1 MASPESPVPTLA
13 LNDGASIPQLGFG
26 VFRVD
31 PVETA
36 RIVADALEVGYRHI
50 DTAAMY
56 RNEDGVG
63 RAIASSGIPRD
74 ELFVTT
80 KFPNNGSGSA
90 ADALRHSL
98 DQLGLDR
105 VDLYLIHWPRP
116 KLGTALTAWQ
126 DLIELQRE
134 GLAASIGVSNYR
146 LEDLEL
152 IIGETGMTPAV
163 NQIELHI
170 EFQQRPLKEYHAAHG
185 IATESWYPLGGGEI
199 SSAPALLEVA
209 QAHGVTPAQAILRW
223 QLQTGNIVI
232 PKSNRRERMAENL
245 DVFGFE
251 LSAGELD
258 ALGAVDQGA
267 SGRRGGDPNV
277 L

>member
-1 MASPESPVPTLA
+1 MTSTSVPSVD
-13 LNDGASIPQLGFG
+13 LNDGTSIPQLGFG

-31 PVETA
+31 PGETE
-36 RIVADALEVGYRHI
+36 RIVRDALEVGYRHI
-50 DTAAMY
+50 DTAALY

-63 RAIASSGIPRD
+63 RAIAASGIPRD

-80 KFPNNGSGSA
+80 KFPNNGESTA
-90 ADALRHSL
+90 ADALRRSL

-105 VDLYLIHWPRP
+105 VDLYLVHWPRP
-116 KLGTALTAWQ
+116 KKGFVLDAWQ
-126 DLIELQRE
+126 GLVELQQQ
-134 GLAASIGVSNYR
+134 GLATSIGVSNYR
-146 LEDLEL
+146 VEDLEL
-152 IIGETGMTPAV
+152 IISETGVTPAV
-163 NQIELHI
+163 NQIELHL
-170 EFQQRPLKEYHAAHG
+170 EFQQRELKEYHAAHG

-209 QAHGVTPAQAILRW
+209 KAHDVTPAQAILRW

-232 PKSNRRERMAENL
+232 PKSSRRERMAQNI

-251 LSAGELD
+251 LSEVELA
-258 ALGAVDQGA
+258 ALAAVDQGA
-267 SGRRGGDPNV
+267 AGRRGGDPNE

>member
-1 MASPESPVPTLA
+1 MTSSSSVPSLT

-31 PVETA
+31 PEQTA
-36 RIVADALEVGYRHI
+36 RIVSDALEVGYRHI

-63 RAIASSGIPRD
+63 RAIAESGIPRE

-126 DLIELQRE
+126 ELLELQRE
-134 GLAASIGVSNYR
+134 GLASSIGVSNYR
-146 LEDLEL
+146 VEDLEQ
-152 IIGETGMTPAV
+152 IIGETGVTPAV
-163 NQIELHI
+163 NQIELHL
-170 EFQQRPLKEYHAAHG
+170 EFQQRELKEFHASHG
-185 IATESWYPLGGGEI
+185 IATEAWYPLGGGEI
-199 SSAPALLEVA
+199 TTAPALHEVA
-209 QAHGVTPAQAILRW
+209 KAHGVTPAQAILRW
-223 QLQTGNIVI
+223 HLQTGNIVI
-232 PKSNRRERMAENL
+232 PKSNRRERMAENF

-251 LSAGELD
+251 LTDIELA
-258 ALGAVDQGA
+258 ALAAVDQGA
-267 SGRRGGDPNV
+267 GGRRGGDPN
-277 L
+277 LL

>member
-1 MASPESPVPTLA
+1 MTASSSVPSVT

-31 PVETA
+31 PAETE
-36 RIVADALEVGYRHI
+36 RIVGDALEVGYRHI

-63 RAIASSGIPRD
+63 RAIAASGIPRD

-116 KLGTALTAWQ
+116 KLGTALSAWQ
-126 DLIELQRE
+126 ELIELQQA
-134 GLAASIGVSNYR
+134 GLATSIGVSNYR
-146 LEDLEL
+146 AGDLGL
-152 IIGETGMTPAV
+152 IIGETGVIPAV
-163 NQIELHI
+163 NQIELHL
-170 EFQQRPLKEYHAAHG
+170 EFQQRELKELHTQHG
-185 IATESWYPLGGGEI
+185 IATEAWYPLGGGEI
-199 SSAPALLEVA
+199 TSAPALHEVA
-209 QAHGVTPAQAILRW
+209 KAHGVTPAQAILRW
-223 QLQTGNIVI
+223 HLQTGNIVI
-232 PKSNRRERMAENL
+232 PKSNRRERMAENF

-251 LSAGELD
+251 LTDVELA
-258 ALGAVDQGA
+258 ALAAVDQGA
-267 SGRRGGDPNV
+267 AGRRGGDPNE

>member
-1 MASPESPVPTLA
+1 MTSLPSVPSLT
-13 LNDGASIPQLGFG
+13 LNDGNTIPQLGFG

-31 PVETA
+31 PGETE
-36 RIVADALEVGYRHI
+36 RIVGDALEVGYRHI

-63 RAIASSGIPRD
+63 RAIAASGIPRD

-80 KFPNNGSGSA
+80 KFPNDGSSSA
-90 ADALRHSL
+90 SDALRHSL

-105 VDLYLIHWPRP
+105 VDLYLVHWPRP
-116 KLGTALTAWQ
+116 SKGLVLEAWQ
-126 DLIELQRE
+126 GLVELQRE
-134 GLAASIGVSNYR
+134 GLATSIGVSNYR
-146 LEDLEL
+146 VQDLEQ
-152 IIGETGMTPAV
+152 IIAETGVTPAV

-170 EFQQRPLKEYHAAHG
+170 EFQQRELKEYHAAHG

-199 SSAPALLEVA
+199 SSAPALHEVA
-209 QAHGVTPAQAILRW
+209 KAHGVTPAQAILRW

-232 PKSNRRERMAENL
+232 PKSNRRERMVENL

-251 LSAGELD
+251 LTDVELA
-258 ALGAVDQGA
+258 ALAAVDQGA
-267 SGRRGGDPNV
+267 AGRRGGDPDV
-277 L
+277 M

>member
-1 MASPESPVPTLA
+1 MTSTSVPSVD

-31 PVETA
+31 PGETE
-36 RIVADALEVGYRHI
+36 RIVRDALEVGYRHI
-50 DTAAMY
+50 DTAALY

-63 RAIASSGIPRD
+63 RALKDSGIPRD
-74 ELFVTT
+74 QLFVTT
-80 KFPNNGSGSA
+80 KFPNNGSGTA

-105 VDLYLIHWPRP
+105 VDLYLVHWPRP
-116 KLGTALTAWQ
+116 KKGFVLEAWQ
-126 DLIELQRE
+126 GLVELQQQ
-134 GLAASIGVSNYR
+134 GLATSIGVSNYR
-146 LEDLEL
+146 VEDLEL
-152 IIGETGMTPAV
+152 IISETGVTPAV
-163 NQIELHI
+163 NQIELHL
-170 EFQQRPLKEYHAAHG
+170 EFQQRELKEFHAAHG

-209 QAHGVTPAQAILRW
+209 KAHGVSPAQAILRW

-232 PKSNRRERMAENL
+232 PKSSRRERMAENF

-251 LSAGELD
+251 LSEVELA
-258 ALGAVDQGA
+258 ALAAVDQGA
-267 SGRRGGDPNV
+267 AGRRGGDPNE

>member
-1 MASPESPVPTLA
+1 MTASSSVPSLT
-13 LNDGASIPQLGFG
+13 LNDGTSIPQLGFG

-31 PVETA
+31 PEQTA
-36 RIVADALEVGYRHI
+36 RIVTDALEVGYRHI

-63 RAIASSGIPRD
+63 RAIADSGIPRD

-80 KFPNNGSGSA
+80 KFPNNGSSSA
-90 ADALRHSL
+90 ADALKHSL
-98 DQLGLDR
+98 DQLGLER

-116 KLGTALTAWQ
+116 KRGTALSAWKE
-126 DLIELQRE
+126 LIELQQQ
-134 GLAASIGVSNYR
+134 GLATSIGVSNYR
-146 LEDLEL
+146 LQDLEQ
-152 IIGETGMTPAV
+152 IIGETGVTPAV
-163 NQIELHI
+163 NQIELHV
-170 EFQQRPLKEYHAAHG
+170 EFQQRELKEFHAAHG

-199 SSAPALLEVA
+199 SSAPALQEVA
-209 QAHGVTPAQAILRW
+209 KAHGVTPAQAILRW

-251 LSAGELD
+251 LSDIELA
-258 ALGAVDQGA
+258 ALAAVDQGA
-267 SGRRGGDPNV
+267 DGRRGGDPNE